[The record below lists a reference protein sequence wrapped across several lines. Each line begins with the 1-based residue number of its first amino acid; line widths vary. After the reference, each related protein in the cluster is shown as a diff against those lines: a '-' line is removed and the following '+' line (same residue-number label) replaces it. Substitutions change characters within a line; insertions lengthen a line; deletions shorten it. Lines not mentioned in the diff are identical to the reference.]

1 MEWISEILERV
12 SSERMSREE
21 ETDMMGGV
29 DNSRQLCEWR
39 KSVSIREGWRTMA
52 MGDAEDEE

>member
-1 MEWISEILERV
+1 MAWISEILERV

-21 ETDMMGGV
+21 ESDMMGGV

-39 KSVSIREGWRTMA
+39 KSVSIREGW
-52 MGDAEDEE
+52 